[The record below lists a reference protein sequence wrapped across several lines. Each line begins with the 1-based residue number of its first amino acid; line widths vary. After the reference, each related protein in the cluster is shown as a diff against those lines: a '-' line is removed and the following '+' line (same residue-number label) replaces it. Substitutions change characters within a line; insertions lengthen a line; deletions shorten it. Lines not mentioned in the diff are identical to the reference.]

1 MDTADFV
8 LIFPRP
14 VEEKMVACRS
24 VVDPE
29 IVDACERVIV
39 SLTRDP
45 KLAPISVIVVIAAFT
60 TVPSFRGGLPAHQTA
75 ICATKDAFAHFDP
88 LNAT

>member
-1 MDTADFV
+1 MDAADFV
-8 LIFPRP
+8 LILPRS

-24 VVDPE
+24 MVDPE
-29 IVDACERVIV
+29 IVDACERVII
-39 SLTRDP
+39 SLARGP
-45 KLAPISVIVVIAAFT
+45 KLAPINVIVVMAAFT

-75 ICATKDAFAHFDP
+75 ICATKGAFAHFDP